1 MVLIMRNQLEVGTG
15 WKEAKNGLLV
25 IHFSSAKM
33 IYMSQHTSMLAHCF
47 EPQLLTIYVLAS
59 SGPYGPLLARYGYP
73 GQGASFYNNEMVMIS
88 VTVNAPTLM

>member
-47 EPQLLTIYVLAS
+47 EPQLLIILAS
-59 SGPYGPLLARYGYP
+59 SGPYGYLLARYGYP
-73 GQGASFYNNEMVMIS
+73 GLGASFYNNQMVMIS